1 MDSNEKKDKMFL
13 GGRFHIIG
21 FYISLGAESVF
32 LVSKFHWTSKGQ
44 GCLSSRPKTKK
55 KCSIGPKILALWDWQ
70 ILSFFFQGQKHYPE
84 CGKNSEQPMKT
95 CFLQSPYIRC
105 LLHLQ
110 KKEKSWI
117 WAWSPRIFSLG
128 THEKWVNKYW
138 PHLGARSWEL
148 KTVERLRLL
157 SWGPSLEWE
166 QTPTLSG
173 WSRASFRLSTL
184 AFWDRSP
191 KLPGHLLQCSKS
203 SLLFEILITHFSWKW
218 EFFTE
223 GILWEREYYHLI
235 M

>member
-1 MDSNEKKDKMFL
+1 
-13 GGRFHIIG
+13 
-21 FYISLGAESVF
+21 
-32 LVSKFHWTSKGQ
+32 
-44 GCLSSRPKTKK
+44 
-55 KCSIGPKILALWDWQ
+55 
-70 ILSFFFQGQKHYPE
+70 
-84 CGKNSEQPMKT
+84 MKT

-110 KKEKSWI
+110 KKEKNWM

-128 THEKWVNKYW
+128 THQKWVNKYW
-138 PHLGARSWEL
+138 PHLQARSWEL

-173 WSRASFRLSTL
+173 WSRASFRLLTL
-184 AFWDRSP
+184 AFLDRSP

-218 EFFTE
+218 DFFTE